1 MGMCKYRDCKY
12 GVFPRKG
19 TYRRIR
25 QHIAIDTAWN
35 PFLDSDRTMARG
47 EWEPDDK
54 YSRHWRF
61 CSYLLVGCIVHGTV
75 IDGWDS

>member
-25 QHIAIDTAWN
+25 QHIAIDRAWN

-47 EWEPDDK
+47 EWEPDDT
-54 YSRHWRF
+54 S
-61 CSYLLVGCIVHGTV
+61 IPGTGV
-75 IDGWDS
+75 SVLISSSGMYNTRGSN